1 MMGLAGFSFAAPWV
15 LVALLSLPILWWLLR
30 LMPPAPKRQIFPAIR
45 LLFGLRPPEETPY
58 RTPWWLLLLRLVI
71 AALIIVA
78 LAHPLE
84 DARKPLAGS
93 GPLLLVVDNGWAA
106 AAHWNERQAA
116 LADRLRQAEREG
128 RMVALIA
135 TAPGPDGAP
144 PRIQGPM
151 PAAEARQAL
160 GRLEPQPWPADRKA
174 TLTAIDAAPFNEA
187 TMFWASDGIAD
198 PDGADQR
205 LAARLLQFGSM
216 TVIAAP
222 PSERALLQRPPESGS
237 EAMTVHLLR
246 PAPGPARSFEVMAT
260 DRQGQLIAR
269 QAGSFANGE
278 VEAAPTIKLPVELR
292 NRIASIAVANEA
304 SAGSTFL
311 VDAQWRR
318 RPVGLVAGADT
329 GREETLLS
337 ELYYL
342 RRALGPGAELREGTI
357 QSLIQ
362 GGLSMLAMVD
372 IGSLTAEETQAL
384 QRWVE
389 NGGLL
394 LRFAGP
400 RLAENSDDSLLPV
413 RLRSGG
419 RTLGGALTW
428 EQPARIAPFA
438 PNSPFAGLAV
448 PDDVRVLRQVLAEPE
463 LSLGDKTWARLT
475 DGTPLVTAARTGRG
489 WIVLVHT
496 SANADWSNLALSGLF
511 VEMLQ
516 KILALSE
523 GVAGAGAQGALPP
536 YRTLDGFGR
545 LGSPAA
551 LATAA
556 PPDVF
561 DKGLIGPDHPPGF
574 YGNDASQR
582 ALNLGTGLVGWQAIQ
597 DWPDGVTVEG
607 TAIAATRDF
616 KPWLL
621 AIAFGLFLVDLA
633 ISLALRGLL
642 PGRAPV
648 AGALL
653 LLALAS
659 GLTATAAQA
668 KDDDD
673 TALNDTRQT
682 RLAYVRSGDDEID
695 KASEAG
701 LLGLSLVL
709 RQRTAI
715 DVGEPV
721 AVDPALDELAF
732 FPLIYWPIANG
743 QVAVSDTALRRINDY
758 LKNGG
763 LILFDTRDGGASGF
777 ASFNRVA
784 RGIDITR
791 LIQVPPDHVL
801 TKAFYLLQQFPG
813 RWASGS
819 VWVEEGQGRS
829 NDGVSSVVV
838 GSNDWAA
845 AWAVDDS
852 GQPLYATVPGGQRQ
866 REFAYRFGVNLVM
879 YALTGNYK
887 SDQVHVPAI
896 LERLGQ

>member
-1 MMGLAGFSFAAPWV
+1 MMGLAGFSFAVPW
-15 LVALLSLPILWWLLR
+15 ALLGLLALPVLWWLLR

-71 AALIIVA
+71 ASLVILA

-84 DARKPLAGS
+84 DARQPLPGG

-106 AAHWNERQAA
+106 AAHWNERQAT

-128 RMVALIA
+128 RMAALLA
-135 TAPGPDGAP
+135 TAPGADGAKP
-144 PRIQGPM
+144 QIQGPM

-160 GRLEPQPWPADRKA
+160 GRLEPQPWPTDRKA
-174 TLTAIDAAPFNEA
+174 ALAALGAAPFSEA
-187 TMFWASDGIAD
+187 AVYWASDGIAD

-205 LAARLLQFGSM
+205 LGERLAQLGSL

-222 PSERALLQRPPESGS
+222 PSERALLQRPPENDS
-237 EAMTVHLLR
+237 EAMTLHILR
-246 PAPGPARSFEVMAT
+246 PAAGPGRPFEILAT
-260 DRQGQLIAR
+260 DRQGQLVAR
-269 QAGSFANGE
+269 QTANFKDGDTQ
-278 VEAAPTIKLPVELR
+278 ADPAIKLPVELR
-292 NRIASIAVANEA
+292 NRIATLTVANEA
-304 SAGSTFL
+304 SAGATFL

-342 RRALGPGAELREGTI
+342 RRALGPGTELREGTI
-357 QSLIQ
+357 QSLVQ
-362 GGLSMLAMVD
+362 GGLSMLVMVD
-372 IGSLTAEETQAL
+372 IGTLTAEETAAL
-384 QRWVE
+384 KGWVDK
-389 NGGLL
+389 GGLL

-400 RLAENSDDSLLPV
+400 RLAENAEDSLLPV
-413 RLRSGG
+413 HLRSGG

-428 EQPARIAPFA
+428 EQPAQIAPFA
-438 PNSPFAGLAV
+438 PTSPFAGLPV
-448 PDDVRVLRQVLAEPE
+448 PDDVRIFRQVLAEPE
-463 LSLGDKTWARLT
+463 LSLGEKTWARLT
-475 DGTPLVTAARTGRG
+475 DGTPLVTAERSGRG
-489 WIVLVHT
+489 WLVLVHT
-496 SANADWSNLALSGLF
+496 TANADWSNLALSGLF

-523 GVAGAGAQGALPP
+523 GVAGGEAEGALPP

-545 LGSPAA
+545 LGAPAA

-556 PPDVF
+556 GPEVF

-574 YGNDASQR
+574 YGNEATQR
-582 ALNLGTGLVGWQAIQ
+582 ALNLGTNALGWQAIQ
-597 DWPDGVTVEG
+597 SWPSGATIEGATVSV
-607 TAIAATRDF
+607 TRDF

-621 AIAFGLFLVDLA
+621 AAALALFFVDLM

-653 LLALAS
+653 LLALAGGFAS
-659 GLTATAAQA
+659 AAQA

-673 TALNDTRQT
+673 SALNDTRQT

-695 KASEAG
+695 KASQAG
-701 LLGLSLVL
+701 LMGLALVL

-721 AVDPALDELAF
+721 AVDPAQDELAF
-732 FPLIYWPIANG
+732 FPLIYWPISNNG
-743 QVAVSDTALRRINDY
+743 IAMSDQALRRVNDY

-791 LIQVPPDHVL
+791 LIQVPQDHVL

-813 RWASGS
+813 RWASGT
-819 VWVEEGQGRS
+819 VWVEEGQGRA

-845 AWAVDDS
+845 AWAVDES

>member
-1 MMGLAGFSFAAPWV
+1 MMGLADLSFAAPWV
-15 LVALLSLPILWWLLR
+15 LVALLALPVLWWLLR

-45 LLFGLRPPEETPY
+45 LLFGLRPPEETPH

-84 DARKPLAGS
+84 DARKALAGD

-106 AAHWNERQAA
+106 AAHWNEQEAT

-128 RMVALIA
+128 RMAALIA
-135 TAPGPDGAP
+135 TAPGADGVKP
-144 PRIQGPM
+144 QIQGPM
-151 PAAEARQAL
+151 PAVEARQAL
-160 GRLEPQPWPADRKA
+160 GRLEPQPWPTDRKA
-174 TLTAIDAAPFNEA
+174 ALAALDKAPFTKA
-187 TMFWASDGIAD
+187 SVFWASDGIAD
-198 PDGADQR
+198 PDGADQQLGER
-205 LAARLLQFGSM
+205 LAKFGDL
-216 TVIAAP
+216 TVITAP
-222 PSERALLQRPPESGS
+222 ASERALLQRPPENDS
-237 EAMTVHLLR
+237 EAMTLHLLR
-246 PAPGPARSFEVMAT
+246 PAAGPARSVELLAA
-260 DRQGQLIAR
+260 DRQGQLVAR
-269 QAGSFANGE
+269 QPATFEAGATEANP
-278 VEAAPTIKLPVELR
+278 AIKLPVELR
-292 NRIASIAVANEA
+292 NRIATISVANEA

-342 RRALGPGAELREGTI
+342 RRALGPGTDLREGTI
-357 QSLIQ
+357 PSLIQ

-372 IGSLTAEETQAL
+372 IGSLTAEETDAL
-384 QRWVE
+384 QHWIE

-400 RLAENSDDSLLPV
+400 RLAENTDDTLLPV

-428 EQPARIAPFA
+428 EQPAQIAPFA
-438 PNSPFAGLAV
+438 PTSPFAGLTV
-448 PDDVRVLRQVLAEPE
+448 PDDVRIFRQVLAEPE

-511 VEMLQ
+511 VQMLQ
-516 KILALSE
+516 KILGLSE
-523 GVAGAGAQGALPP
+523 GVAGTEANGALPP

-545 LGSPAA
+545 LGAPAP

-556 PPDVF
+556 GPEVF

-574 YGNDASQR
+574 YGSEATQR
-582 ALNLGTGLVGWQAIQ
+582 ALNLGTGLIGWQAIQ
-597 DWPDGVTVEG
+597 SWPEGATVEA
-607 TAIAATRDF
+607 TAAGATFDF

-621 AIAFGLFLVDLA
+621 AAALALFLIDLV

-642 PGRAPV
+642 PGRAAV
-648 AGALL
+648 AGAIL
-653 LLALAS
+653 LLALAG
-659 GLTATAAQA
+659 GLVATPAQA

-673 TALNDTRQT
+673 NALGDTQQT
-682 RLAYVRSGDDEID
+682 RLAYVSSGDDEID
-695 KASEAG
+695 RASHAG

-721 AVDPALDELAF
+721 AINPAKDELAF

-743 QVAVSDTALRRINDY
+743 QAAMSDTALRRVNDY

-777 ASFNRVA
+777 ANFNRVA

-791 LIQVPPDHVL
+791 LIQVPQDHVL

-813 RWASGS
+813 RWASGTL
-819 VWVEEGQGRS
+819 WVEEGQGRS

-845 AWAVDDS
+845 AWAVDES

-866 REFAYRFGVNLVM
+866 REMAYRFGVNIVM